1 MPKSTFFNLPEEKR
15 EKILQAAIDEFVQY
29 SYHQASINR
38 IVEGAEI
45 AKGSFYQYFED
56 KKDLFKYIIEK
67 SAEKK
72 LEYLGHILKAL
83 EALNFFQIIR
93 ELYIAGI
100 RFAKEHPKL
109 SAIADR
115 FMKDDDRKLMEE
127 ILGDSKHKGQQL
139 FQGLLVQGIQKGEI
153 DPEIDVELVAVLMMS
168 MNLSISEY
176 FLKEKKKD
184 DLMEMMDI
192 VDKMLYV
199 IKNGIKTKKEGK

>member
-15 EKILQAAIDEFVQY
+15 EKILQVAIDEFVQY

-38 IVEGAEI
+38 IVEEAEI

-67 SAEKK
+67 SGEKK
-72 LEYLGHILKAL
+72 LEYLGHILKDL
-83 EALNFFQIIR
+83 ETLNFFQMIR
-93 ELYIAGI
+93 ELYITGI

-115 FMKDDDRKLMEE
+115 FMKDNDRKLMEE
-127 ILGDSKHKGQQL
+127 ILGDSKYKGQQL
-139 FQGLLVQGIQKGEI
+139 FQGLLIRGIQKGEI
-153 DPEIDVELVAVLMMS
+153 DPKIDVELVAVLVMS

-184 DLMEMMDI
+184 DLMEMMDV

-199 IKNGIKTKKEGK
+199 IENGIKAKKEGE